1 MAFVPQSTTDGSDW
15 HGKMRQANIPA
26 AVANTFLGDMM
37 SLDGGGGPADG
48 RAENVV
54 LATVGDGDPA
64 ASSPTT
70 LVGSINSF
78 TPDFTDE
85 GSLIRNFHQTGTAQL
100 AKLIYGSN
108 VIYEAPDNLGTLV
121 VADINS
127 NRNINLGAG
136 GDEITGVSTHGIGAA
151 EGTAGEG
158 QLRILGFTNLE
169 GDGVQ
174 DPPIGN
180 IGAIWRC
187 RINFSGDDHRSVPP
201 V

>member
-15 HGKMRQANIPA
+15 HGKMRQVNIPA
-26 AVANTFLGDMM
+26 SVAVPVYLGDMM
-37 SLDGGGGPADG
+37 VIVGGGPADG
-48 RAENVV
+48 RAEDVD
-54 LATVGDGDPA
+54 LATD
-64 ASSPTT
+64 TT
-70 LVGSINSF
+70 GNLVDGSINSF

-85 GSLIRNFHQTGTAQL
+85 GSLIRNFHATGTAQL

-127 NRNINLGAG
+127 NRNINLGLG
-136 GDEITGVSTHGIGAA
+136 GDTITGVSTHGIGAA

-174 DPPIGN
+174 DPPIGE